1 MPAGLL
7 PIIYLAFIS
16 LGLPDSAIG
25 SAWPTMAPSLGA
37 GISWVGVVT
46 MIISAGTIVSS
57 LMSVRVVERFGT
69 GRVTVMSVVLTAA
82 ALMGFSQSQAFWQL
96 CLWAVPYG
104 LGAGAVDAALNA
116 FVAVHYESQH
126 MSWLHCMWGVG
137 ASGGPMVMAQ
147 CLERSTWS
155 LGFLVLGGIQV
166 GIALVLTLSL
176 PLWRD
181 RKLPRVSGRRA
192 GQEAASGA
200 APEAALPRGEAGH
213 GAGAR
218 VLSGA
223 TAAPE
228 AGEVLGAAAAAA
240 GEVHGAAAAPGA
252 GMTSDGAGEKLPA
265 RRTRA
270 QLLRIPGVKAVL
282 VSFFCYS
289 AFEATCGNWAATF
302 CTLARGI
309 DAQTAASWAALFYMG
324 ITAGRAVSGFISLK
338 VNDRNMIRLGQAL
351 IALALVCVLMP
362 GDTALFAGL
371 VLLGCGCAPI
381 YPSTIHATPA
391 RFGEELAL
399 ELTGMQ
405 MAFAYIG
412 SLAMSPLFGVFAQF
426 FGTWL
431 YPWYLVIFLVG
442 MTVAGERLNRA
453 MQVRERA
460 RA

>member
-69 GRVTVMSVVLTAA
+69 GRVTVASVALTAA
-82 ALMGFSQSQAFWQL
+82 ALVGFSQSQAFWQL

-155 LGFLVLGGIQV
+155 TGFLVLGGIQV

-192 GQEAASGA
+192 GREAAIGA
-200 APEAALPRGEAGH
+200 APEAALPRGEAAH

-218 VLSGA
+218 ALPGA
-223 TAAPE
+223 TAAAG
-228 AGEVLGAAAAAA
+228 AGEVPGAAAAS
-240 GEVHGAAAAPGA
+240 GA
-252 GMTSDGAGEKLPA
+252 GGTSDGTRGKLPA

-324 ITAGRAVSGFISLK
+324 VTAGRAVSGFISLK

-351 IALALVCVLMP
+351 IAVAFVCVLMP

-371 VLLGCGCAPI
+371 VLMGCGCAPI

-412 SLAMSPLFGVFAQF
+412 SLAMSPLFGVLAQF
-426 FGTWL
+426 VGAWI
-431 YPWYLVIFLVG
+431 YPWYLVLFLVV
-442 MTVAGERLNRA
+442 MVVAGERLNGVVRL
-453 MQVRERA
+453 RERA
-460 RA
+460 

>member
-69 GRVTVMSVVLTAA
+69 GRVTVASVALTAA
-82 ALMGFSQSQAFWQL
+82 ALVGFSQSQAFWQL

-116 FVAVHYESQH
+116 YVAVHYESQH

-155 LGFLVLGGIQV
+155 TGFLVLGGIQV

-192 GQEAASGA
+192 GREAAIGA
-200 APEAALPRGEAGH
+200 APEAALPHAEAAH
-213 GAGAR
+213 GVGAR
-218 VLSGA
+218 ALSGA
-223 TAAPE
+223 TAAAG
-228 AGEVLGAAAAAA
+228 AGEVPGAAAAS
-240 GEVHGAAAAPGA
+240 GA
-252 GMTSDGAGEKLPA
+252 GGTSDGTRGKLPV

-431 YPWYLVIFLVG
+431 YPWYLVVFLVG

-453 MQVRERA
+453 MRVRERA

>member
-69 GRVTVMSVVLTAA
+69 GRVTVASVALTAA
-82 ALMGFSQSQAFWQL
+82 ALVGFSQSQAFWQL

-116 FVAVHYESQH
+116 YVAVHYESQH

-155 LGFLVLGGIQV
+155 TGFLVLGGIQV

-192 GQEAASGA
+192 GREAAIGA
-200 APEAALPRGEAGH
+200 APEAALPHAEAAH

-218 VLSGA
+218 ALSGA
-223 TAAPE
+223 TAAAG
-228 AGEVLGAAAAAA
+228 AGEVPGAAAAS
-240 GEVHGAAAAPGA
+240 GVGG
-252 GMTSDGAGEKLPA
+252 TSDGTRGKLPV
-265 RRTRA
+265 RRTHA

-338 VNDRNMIRLGQAL
+338 VNDRNMIRFGQSLVAV
-351 IALALVCVLMP
+351 ALACVLMP
-362 GDTALFAGL
+362 GDMALFAGL
-371 VLLGCGCAPI
+371 VLMGCGCAPI

-412 SLAMSPLFGVFAQF
+412 SLAMSPLFGVLAQLV
-426 FGTWL
+426 GAWI
-431 YPWYLVIFLVG
+431 YPWYLVLFLVG
-442 MTVAGERLNRA
+442 MVVTGERLNGVVRL
-453 MQVRERA
+453 RERA

>member
-69 GRVTVMSVVLTAA
+69 GRVTVASVALTAA
-82 ALMGFSQSQAFWQL
+82 ALVGFSQSQAFWQL

-116 FVAVHYESQH
+116 YVAVYYESQH

-155 LGFLVLGGIQV
+155 TGFLVLGGIQV

-192 GQEAASGA
+192 GREAAIGA
-200 APEAALPRGEAGH
+200 APEAALPHAEAAH
-213 GAGAR
+213 GVGAR
-218 VLSGA
+218 ALSGA
-223 TAAPE
+223 TAAAG
-228 AGEVLGAAAAAA
+228 AGEVPGAAAAS
-240 GEVHGAAAAPGA
+240 GA
-252 GMTSDGAGEKLPA
+252 GGTSDGTRGKLPA

-324 ITAGRAVSGFISLK
+324 ITVGRAVSGFISLK
-338 VNDRNMIRLGQAL
+338 VNDRNMIRFGQSLVAV
-351 IALALVCVLMP
+351 ALACVLMP

-371 VLLGCGCAPI
+371 VLMGCGCAPI

-412 SLAMSPLFGVFAQF
+412 SLAMSPLFGVLAQLV
-426 FGTWL
+426 GAWI
-431 YPWYLVIFLVG
+431 YPWYLVLFLVG
-442 MTVAGERLNRA
+442 MVVTGERLNGVVRL
-453 MQVRERA
+453 RERA

>member
-96 CLWAVPYG
+96 CLWAAPYG

-200 APEAALPRGEAGH
+200 APEAALPHGEAGH

-223 TAAPE
+223 TAAPG
-228 AGEVLGAAAAAA
+228 AGEVSGAAAA
-240 GEVHGAAAAPGA
+240 GA
-252 GMTSDGAGEKLPA
+252 GGTSDGAGEKLPA

-270 QLLRIPGVKAVL
+270 QLLRVPGVKAVL

-302 CTLARGI
+302 CALARGI

-431 YPWYLVIFLVG
+431 YPWYLVVFLVG
-442 MTVAGERLNRA
+442 MTVSGERLNRA
-453 MQVRERA
+453 MRVRERA

>member
-69 GRVTVMSVVLTAA
+69 GRVTVASVALTAA
-82 ALMGFSQSQAFWQL
+82 ALVGFSQSQAFWQL

-137 ASGGPMVMAQ
+137 ASGGPMIMAQ

-155 LGFLVLGGIQV
+155 TGFLVLGGIQV

-192 GQEAASGA
+192 GREAAIGA
-200 APEAALPRGEAGH
+200 APEAALPHAEAAH

-218 VLSGA
+218 ALS
-223 TAAPE
+223 
-228 AGEVLGAAAAAA
+228 GAAAAAGA
-240 GEVHGAAAAPGA
+240 GEVPGAAAASGT
-252 GMTSDGAGEKLPA
+252 GGTSDGTRGKLPA

-351 IALALVCVLMP
+351 IAVAFACVLIP

-371 VLLGCGCAPI
+371 VLMGCGCAPI

-412 SLAMSPLFGVFAQF
+412 SLVMSPLFGVLAQLV
-426 FGTWL
+426 GAWI
-431 YPWYLVIFLVG
+431 YPWYLVLFLVG
-442 MTVAGERLNRA
+442 MVVMGERLNGVVRL
-453 MQVRERA
+453 RERA
-460 RA
+460 

>member
-69 GRVTVMSVVLTAA
+69 GRVTVASVALTAA
-82 ALMGFSQSQAFWQL
+82 ALVGFSQSQAFWQL

-116 FVAVHYESQH
+116 YVAVHYESQH

-155 LGFLVLGGIQV
+155 TGFLVLGGIQV

-192 GQEAASGA
+192 GREAAIGA
-200 APEAALPRGEAGH
+200 APEAALPRGEAAH
-213 GAGAR
+213 GAGACA
-218 VLSGA
+218 LPGA
-223 TAAPE
+223 TAAAG
-228 AGEVLGAAAAAA
+228 AGEVPGAAAAS
-240 GEVHGAAAAPGA
+240 GA
-252 GMTSDGAGEKLPA
+252 GGTSDGTRGKLPA

-351 IALALVCVLMP
+351 IAVAFACVLIP

-371 VLLGCGCAPI
+371 VLMGCGCAPI

-412 SLAMSPLFGVFAQF
+412 SLAMSPLFGVLAQLV
-426 FGTWL
+426 GAWV
-431 YPWYLVIFLVG
+431 YPWYLVLFLVV
-442 MTVAGERLNRA
+442 MVVAGECLNGVVRL
-453 MQVRERA
+453 RERA
-460 RA
+460 

>member
-223 TAAPE
+223 TAAPG
-228 AGEVLGAAAAAA
+228 AGEVSGAAAA
-240 GEVHGAAAAPGA
+240 GA
-252 GMTSDGAGEKLPA
+252 GGTSDGAGEKLPA

-270 QLLRIPGVKAVL
+270 ELLRIPGVKAVL

-338 VNDRNMIRLGQAL
+338 VNDCNMIRLGQAL
-351 IALALVCVLMP
+351 IAVALVCVLMP

-431 YPWYLVIFLVG
+431 YPWYLVVFLVG

-453 MQVRERA
+453 MRVRERA

>member
-69 GRVTVMSVVLTAA
+69 GRVTVASVALTAA
-82 ALMGFSQSQAFWQL
+82 ALVGFSQSQAFWQL

-116 FVAVHYESQH
+116 YVAVHYESQH

-155 LGFLVLGGIQV
+155 TGFLVLGGIQV

-192 GQEAASGA
+192 GREAAIGA
-200 APEAALPRGEAGH
+200 APEAALPHAEAAH
-213 GAGAR
+213 GVGAR
-218 VLSGA
+218 
-223 TAAPE
+223 APS
-228 AGEVLGAAAAAA
+228 
-240 GEVHGAAAAPGA
+240 GAAAAPGA
-252 GMTSDGAGEKLPA
+252 GGTSDGAGEKLPA

-270 QLLRIPGVKAVL
+270 ELLRIPGVKAVL

-351 IALALVCVLMP
+351 IAVALVCVLMP

-431 YPWYLVIFLVG
+431 YPWYLVVFLVG

-453 MQVRERA
+453 MRVRERA

>member
-1 MPAGLL
+1 
-7 PIIYLAFIS
+7 
-16 LGLPDSAIG
+16 
-25 SAWPTMAPSLGA
+25 
-37 GISWVGVVT
+37 
-46 MIISAGTIVSS
+46 
-57 LMSVRVVERFGT
+57 MSVRVVERFGT

-218 VLSGA
+218 ALSGA

-228 AGEVLGAAAAAA
+228 AGG
-240 GEVHGAAAAPGA
+240 
-252 GMTSDGAGEKLPA
+252 TSDCTGEKLPA

-270 QLLRIPGVKAVL
+270 QLLRVPGVKAVL

-324 ITAGRAVSGFISLK
+324 ITSGRAVSGFISLK

-431 YPWYLVIFLVG
+431 YPWYLVVFLVG

-453 MQVRERA
+453 MRVRERA

>member
-69 GRVTVMSVVLTAA
+69 GCVTVMSVVLTAA

-155 LGFLVLGGIQV
+155 TGFLVLGGIQV

-192 GQEAASGA
+192 GQEASSGA

-218 VLSGA
+218 ALSGA

-228 AGEVLGAAAAAA
+228 AGEVLGAAAAGA
-240 GEVHGAAAAPGA
+240 GEVPGATAVPGA
-252 GMTSDGAGEKLPA
+252 GGTSDGTGEKLPA

-338 VNDRNMIRLGQAL
+338 VNDRNMIRFGQSLVAV
-351 IALALVCVLMP
+351 ALACVLMP
-362 GDTALFAGL
+362 GDMALFAGL
-371 VLLGCGCAPI
+371 VLMGCGCAPI

-412 SLAMSPLFGVFAQF
+412 SLAMSPLFGVLAQLV
-426 FGTWL
+426 GAWI
-431 YPWYLVIFLVG
+431 YPWYLVLFLVG
-442 MTVAGERLNRA
+442 MVVTGERLNGVVRL
-453 MQVRERA
+453 RERA

>member
-69 GRVTVMSVVLTAA
+69 GRVTVASVALTAA
-82 ALMGFSQSQAFWQL
+82 ALVGFSQSQAFWQL

-116 FVAVHYESQH
+116 YVAVHYESQH

-155 LGFLVLGGIQV
+155 MGFLVLGGIQV

-192 GQEAASGA
+192 GREAAIGA
-200 APEAALPRGEAGH
+200 APEAALPHAEAAH

-218 VLSGA
+218 ALS
-223 TAAPE
+223 
-228 AGEVLGAAAAAA
+228 GAAAAAGA
-240 GEVHGAAAAPGA
+240 GEVPGAAAASGA
-252 GMTSDGAGEKLPA
+252 GGTSDGTRGKLPA
-265 RRTRA
+265 RRSRA

-351 IALALVCVLMP
+351 IAVALVCVLMP

-412 SLAMSPLFGVFAQF
+412 SLAMSPLFGVLAQF
-426 FGTWL
+426 VGAWI
-431 YPWYLVIFLVG
+431 YPWYLVLFLVV
-442 MTVAGERLNRA
+442 MVVAGERLNGVVRL
-453 MQVRERA
+453 RERA
-460 RA
+460 

>member
-69 GRVTVMSVVLTAA
+69 GRVTVASVALTAA

-116 FVAVHYESQH
+116 YVAVHYESQH

-155 LGFLVLGGIQV
+155 TGFLVLGGIQV

-192 GQEAASGA
+192 GREAAIGA
-200 APEAALPRGEAGH
+200 APEAALPHAEAAH
-213 GAGAR
+213 GVGAR
-218 VLSGA
+218 ALSGA
-223 TAAPE
+223 TAAAG
-228 AGEVLGAAAAAA
+228 AGEVPGAAAAS
-240 GEVHGAAAAPGA
+240 GA
-252 GMTSDGAGEKLPA
+252 GGTSDGTRGKLPA

-351 IALALVCVLMP
+351 IAVAFVCVLMP

-371 VLLGCGCAPI
+371 VLMGCGCAPI

-412 SLAMSPLFGVFAQF
+412 SLAMSPLFGVLAQLV
-426 FGTWL
+426 GAWI
-431 YPWYLVIFLVG
+431 YPWYLVLFLVG
-442 MTVAGERLNRA
+442 MVVTGERLNGV
-453 MQVRERA
+453 VRLHERA
-460 RA
+460 

>member
-82 ALMGFSQSQAFWQL
+82 ALVGFSQSQAFWQL

-116 FVAVHYESQH
+116 YVAVHYESQH

-155 LGFLVLGGIQV
+155 TGFLVLGGIQV

-192 GQEAASGA
+192 GREAAIGA
-200 APEAALPRGEAGH
+200 APEAALPHAEAAH
-213 GAGAR
+213 GVGAR
-218 VLSGA
+218 ALSGA
-223 TAAPE
+223 TAAAG
-228 AGEVLGAAAAAA
+228 AGEVPGAAAAS
-240 GEVHGAAAAPGA
+240 GA
-252 GMTSDGAGEKLPA
+252 GGTSDGTRGKLPA

-351 IALALVCVLMP
+351 IAVAFVCVLMP

-371 VLLGCGCAPI
+371 VLMGCGCAPI

-412 SLAMSPLFGVFAQF
+412 SLAMSPLFGVLAQLV
-426 FGTWL
+426 GAWI
-431 YPWYLVIFLVG
+431 YPWYLVLFLVG
-442 MTVAGERLNRA
+442 MVVTGERLNGVVRL
-453 MQVRERA
+453 RERA
-460 RA
+460 

>member
-57 LMSVRVVERFGT
+57 LISVRVVERFGT
-69 GRVTVMSVVLTAA
+69 GRVTVASVALTAA
-82 ALMGFSQSQAFWQL
+82 ALVGFSQSQAFWQL

-116 FVAVHYESQH
+116 YVAVHYESQH

-155 LGFLVLGGIQV
+155 TGFLVLGGIQV

-192 GQEAASGA
+192 GREAAIGA
-200 APEAALPRGEAGH
+200 APEAALPHAEAAH
-213 GAGAR
+213 GVGAR
-218 VLSGA
+218 ALSGA
-223 TAAPE
+223 TAAAG
-228 AGEVLGAAAAAA
+228 AGEVPGAAAAS
-240 GEVHGAAAAPGA
+240 GVGG
-252 GMTSDGAGEKLPA
+252 TSDGTRGKLPV
-265 RRTRA
+265 RRTHA

-338 VNDRNMIRLGQAL
+338 VNDRNMIRFGQSLVAV
-351 IALALVCVLMP
+351 ALACVLMP
-362 GDTALFAGL
+362 GDMALFAGL
-371 VLLGCGCAPI
+371 VLMGCGCAPI

-412 SLAMSPLFGVFAQF
+412 SLAMSPLFGVLAQLV
-426 FGTWL
+426 GAWI
-431 YPWYLVIFLVG
+431 YPWYLVLFLVG
-442 MTVAGERLNRA
+442 MVVTGERLNGVVRL
-453 MQVRERA
+453 RERA

>member
-69 GRVTVMSVVLTAA
+69 GRVTVASVALTAA
-82 ALMGFSQSQAFWQL
+82 ALVGFSQSQAFWQL

-116 FVAVHYESQH
+116 YVAVHYESQH

-155 LGFLVLGGIQV
+155 TGFLVLGGIQV

-192 GQEAASGA
+192 GREAAIGA
-200 APEAALPRGEAGH
+200 APEAALPHAEAAH
-213 GAGAR
+213 GVGAR
-218 VLSGA
+218 ALSGA
-223 TAAPE
+223 TAAAG
-228 AGEVLGAAAAAA
+228 AGEVPGAAAAS
-240 GEVHGAAAAPGA
+240 GVGG
-252 GMTSDGAGEKLPA
+252 TSDGTRGKLPV
-265 RRTRA
+265 RRTHA

-338 VNDRNMIRLGQAL
+338 VNDRNMIRFGQSLVAV
-351 IALALVCVLMP
+351 ALACVLMP
-362 GDTALFAGL
+362 GDMALFAGL
-371 VLLGCGCAPI
+371 VLMGCGCAPI

-412 SLAMSPLFGVFAQF
+412 SLAMSPLFGVLAQF
-426 FGTWL
+426 VGAWL
-431 YPWYLVIFLVG
+431 YPWYLVLFLVG
-442 MTVAGERLNRA
+442 MVVAGERLNRA
-453 MQVRERA
+453 VRSRGRA
-460 RA
+460 

>member
-69 GRVTVMSVVLTAA
+69 GRVTVASVALTAA
-82 ALMGFSQSQAFWQL
+82 ALVGFSQSQAFWQL

-116 FVAVHYESQH
+116 YVAVHYESQH

-155 LGFLVLGGIQV
+155 TGFLVLGGIQV

-192 GQEAASGA
+192 GREAAIGA
-200 APEAALPRGEAGH
+200 APEAALPHAEAAH
-213 GAGAR
+213 GVGAR
-218 VLSGA
+218 ALSGA
-223 TAAPE
+223 TAAAG
-228 AGEVLGAAAAAA
+228 AGEVPGAAAAS
-240 GEVHGAAAAPGA
+240 GA
-252 GMTSDGAGEKLPA
+252 GGTSDGTRGKLPV

-351 IALALVCVLMP
+351 IAVALVCVLMP

-453 MQVRERA
+453 MRVRERA

>member
-126 MSWLHCMWGVG
+126 TSWLHCMWGVG

-181 RKLPRVSGRRA
+181 RKLPRVSGWRA

-218 VLSGA
+218 ALSGA
-223 TAAPE
+223 TAAP
-228 AGEVLGAAAAAA
+228 
-240 GEVHGAAAAPGA
+240 GA
-252 GMTSDGAGEKLPA
+252 GGTSDCTGEKLPT
-265 RRTRA
+265 RRTPA
-270 QLLRIPGVKAVL
+270 QLLRIPGAKAVL

-412 SLAMSPLFGVFAQF
+412 SLAMSPLFGVFAQS

-453 MQVRERA
+453 MRVRERA

>member
-69 GRVTVMSVVLTAA
+69 GRVTVASVALTAA
-82 ALMGFSQSQAFWQL
+82 ALVGFSQSQAFWQL

-116 FVAVHYESQH
+116 YVAVHYESQH
-126 MSWLHCMWGVG
+126 MSWLHCMWGAG
-137 ASGGPMVMAQ
+137 ASGGPMIIAQ

-155 LGFLVLGGIQV
+155 TGFLVLGGIQV

-181 RKLPRVSGRRA
+181 RKLSRVSGRRA
-192 GQEAASGA
+192 GREAAIGA
-200 APEAALPRGEAGH
+200 APEAALPRGEAAH

-218 VLSGA
+218 ALPGA
-223 TAAPE
+223 TAAAG
-228 AGEVLGAAAAAA
+228 AGEVPGAAAAS
-240 GEVHGAAAAPGA
+240 GA
-252 GMTSDGAGEKLPA
+252 GGTSDGTRGKLPA

-324 ITAGRAVSGFISLK
+324 ITVGRAVSGFISLK

-351 IALALVCVLMP
+351 IAVAFVCVLMP

-371 VLLGCGCAPI
+371 VLMGCGCAPI

-412 SLAMSPLFGVFAQF
+412 SLAMSPLFGVLAQF
-426 FGTWL
+426 VGAWI
-431 YPWYLVIFLVG
+431 YPWYLVLFLVG
-442 MTVAGERLNRA
+442 MVVAGERLNGVVRL
-453 MQVRERA
+453 RERA
-460 RA
+460 

>member
-69 GRVTVMSVVLTAA
+69 GRVTVASVALTAA

-155 LGFLVLGGIQV
+155 TGFLVLGGIQV

-192 GQEAASGA
+192 GREAAIGA
-200 APEAALPRGEAGH
+200 APEAALPHAEAAH
-213 GAGAR
+213 GVGAR
-218 VLSGA
+218 ALSGA
-223 TAAPE
+223 TAAAG
-228 AGEVLGAAAAAA
+228 AGEVPGAAAAS
-240 GEVHGAAAAPGA
+240 GVGG
-252 GMTSDGAGEKLPA
+252 TSDGTRGKLPV
-265 RRTRA
+265 RRTHA

-338 VNDRNMIRLGQAL
+338 VNDRNMIRFGQSLVAV
-351 IALALVCVLMP
+351 ALACVLMP
-362 GDTALFAGL
+362 GDMALFAGL
-371 VLLGCGCAPI
+371 VLMGCGCAPI

-412 SLAMSPLFGVFAQF
+412 SLAMSPLFGVLAQLV
-426 FGTWL
+426 GAWI
-431 YPWYLVIFLVG
+431 YPWYLVLFLVG
-442 MTVAGERLNRA
+442 MVVTGERLNGVVRL
-453 MQVRERA
+453 RERA

>member
-69 GRVTVMSVVLTAA
+69 GRVTVASVALTAA
-82 ALMGFSQSQAFWQL
+82 ALVGFSQSQAFWQL

-116 FVAVHYESQH
+116 YVAVHYESQH

-155 LGFLVLGGIQV
+155 TGFLVLGGIQV

-192 GQEAASGA
+192 GREAAIGA
-200 APEAALPRGEAGH
+200 APEAALPHAEAAH
-213 GAGAR
+213 GVGAR
-218 VLSGA
+218 ALSGA
-223 TAAPE
+223 TAAAG
-228 AGEVLGAAAAAA
+228 AGEVPGAAAAS
-240 GEVHGAAAAPGA
+240 GVGG
-252 GMTSDGAGEKLPA
+252 TSDGTRGKLPV
-265 RRTRA
+265 RRTHA

-309 DAQTAASWAALFYMG
+309 DAGTAASWAALFYMG
-324 ITAGRAVSGFISLK
+324 ITVGRAVSGFISLK
-338 VNDRNMIRLGQAL
+338 VSDRNMIRLGQSLVAV
-351 IALALVCVLMP
+351 ALACVLMP
-362 GDTALFAGL
+362 GDMALFAGL
-371 VLLGCGCAPI
+371 VLMGCGCAPI

-412 SLAMSPLFGVFAQF
+412 SLAMSPLFGVLAQF
-426 FGTWL
+426 VGAWI
-431 YPWYLVIFLVG
+431 YPWYLVLFLVG
-442 MTVAGERLNRA
+442 MVVAGERLNGVVRL
-453 MQVRERA
+453 RERA
-460 RA
+460 

>member
-46 MIISAGTIVSS
+46 MIVSAGTIVSS

-69 GRVTVMSVVLTAA
+69 GRVTVASVALTAA
-82 ALMGFSQSQAFWQL
+82 ALVGFSQSQAFWQL

-192 GQEAASGA
+192 GQEASSGT

-218 VLSGA
+218 ALSGA

-228 AGEVLGAAAAAA
+228 AGEVLGAAAAAS

-252 GMTSDGAGEKLPA
+252 GGTSDCTGEELPT

-270 QLLRIPGVKAVL
+270 QLLRVPGVKAVL
-282 VSFFCYS
+282 ISFFCYS

-351 IALALVCVLMP
+351 IAVALVCVLMP

-391 RFGEELAL
+391 RFGEKLAL

-431 YPWYLVIFLVG
+431 YPWYLVVFLVG
-442 MTVAGERLNRA
+442 MTVSGERLNRA
-453 MQVRERA
+453 MRVRERA

>member
-69 GRVTVMSVVLTAA
+69 GRVTVASVALTAA

-155 LGFLVLGGIQV
+155 TGFLVLGGIQV

-192 GQEAASGA
+192 GREAAIGA
-200 APEAALPRGEAGH
+200 APEAALPRGEAAH

-218 VLSGA
+218 ALPGA
-223 TAAPE
+223 TAAAG
-228 AGEVLGAAAAAA
+228 AGEVPGAAAAS
-240 GEVHGAAAAPGA
+240 GA
-252 GMTSDGAGEKLPA
+252 GGTSDGTRGKLPA

-351 IALALVCVLMP
+351 IAVAFVCVLMP
-362 GDTALFAGL
+362 GDTALIAGL
-371 VLLGCGCAPI
+371 VLMGCGCAPI

-412 SLAMSPLFGVFAQF
+412 SLAMSPLFGVLAQF
-426 FGTWL
+426 VGAWI
-431 YPWYLVIFLVG
+431 YPWYLVLFLVG
-442 MTVAGERLNRA
+442 MVVTGERLNGVVRL
-453 MQVRERA
+453 RERA